1 MTRPTIIEPWLQE
14 SHLLSEDFTIRD
26 GYVLVPEGPG
36 LGVEVDLGA
45 VHHYASSQREWQ
57 S

>member
-1 MTRPTIIEPWLQE
+1 MTRPTIIEPWLRE

-26 GYVLVPEGPG
+26 GHVLVPEGPG

-45 VHHYASSQREWQ
+45 VGHYASSQREWQ